1 MNKILCDKRAWCKQL
16 CGLLDL
22 SHLNN
27 SFKSDMLFSVCVCVC
42 EDTFCVKEHLL
53 CESEQRISVRDSPE
67 RQHCPS
73 IVFNCS
79 NNKPSLLLSVLCV
92 PPQIQ
97 TDRQTRALHVSYWHA
112 CMQLVI

>member
-1 MNKILCDKRAWCKQL
+1 M
-16 CGLLDL
+16 
-22 SHLNN
+22 
-27 SFKSDMLFSVCVCVC
+27 C

-79 NNKPSLLLSVLCV
+79 NNKASLLLSVLCV

-97 TDRQTRALHVSYWHA
+97 TDRQTRAYMSRTGMHA
-112 CMQLVI
+112 ACYLTSIEKHTFFKLTQMLI